1 MEMSKSTVRFAPW
14 VGAHYEHGI
23 HGLRILVVCE
33 SHYGAKEHER
43 PTVTPEVLKALAL
56 GQKHPQATAKLRKHA
71 HFTKIMA
78 SILNARKHFSSADR
92 SDFWHSIAYYNFIQE
107 FLPSI
112 REKPSDAAWENGKRT
127 FTEVLEVLA
136 PELIVCFSKRNGKRI
151 TALAGDVPVA
161 VANHPSSRFAYSKV
175 NPIIA
180 KQIDLAFL
188 RKAQVADFA
197 TTGVLYS
204 RWREATASALPTPGK
219 YLSGSDRLKLI
230 ANRME
235 LMAALDE
242 AARFSVR

>member
-1 MEMSKSTVRFAPW
+1 MSKSTVRFAPW
-14 VGAHYEHGI
+14 VGPHYERGI

-56 GQKHPQATAKLRKHA
+56 GQKHPHATAKLRRHA

-78 SILNARKHFSSADR
+78 SILNARKHFSKTDR
-92 SDFWHSIAYYNFIQE
+92 SEFWHSIAYYNFIQE

-112 REKPSDAAWENGKRT
+112 RKVPSDAVWEKGKRS
-127 FTEVLEVLA
+127 FTEVLDVLE
-136 PELIVCFSKRNGKRI
+136 PELIVCYSKRNGSRV
-151 TALAGDVPVA
+151 TALAGGVPVA
-161 VANHPSSRFAYSKV
+161 VVNHPSSQFAYSTV

-180 KQIDLAFL
+180 EQIERALA
-188 RKAQVADFA
+188 RKAQVADFVN
-197 TTGVLYS
+197 TSVLYS
-204 RWREATASALPTPGK
+204 RWCEATASALPAPGK

-230 ANRME
+230 AKRME

-242 AARFSVR
+242 STLAC